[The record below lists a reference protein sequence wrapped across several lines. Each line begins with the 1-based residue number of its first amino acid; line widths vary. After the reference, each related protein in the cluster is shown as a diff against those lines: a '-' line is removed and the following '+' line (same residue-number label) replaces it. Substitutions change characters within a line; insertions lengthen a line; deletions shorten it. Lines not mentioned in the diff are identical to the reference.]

1 MTAKVPYGWAERAPL
16 LELDFPTAEFEGRI
30 ARVQAALD
38 ASGMD
43 ALLVWEEAERG
54 GNVRYLSGFNMV
66 WGSSVVLV
74 HRSKPP
80 VLVTNAV
87 AHGEPMHSNIQTTWF
102 EDVRVSFSGAADD
115 LHALAA
121 SVLAAWGAAPGKVM
135 VAGHA
140 LAPYSAARPMIEA
153 HGERAI
159 AGGDALMA
167 RLRAIKSPAELEI
180 IRRVAA
186 LTSRAMDA
194 AMAAA
199 VVGASES
206 DVAAAAHHACIAGGA
221 ERMSFG
227 CFPAAGRRGNLK
239 NVFPRAD
246 SRIMAEDLVVIDLGC
261 KLAGYQSDMSR
272 NVAARP
278 SQLLRDVVDAA
289 SAANDA
295 AFAHARPGV
304 TTHSVV
310 EAMNAVIAERGFAE
324 WDFTLCHGFGL
335 ELTET
340 PMFRN
345 HPPLTL
351 EAGMCF
357 YVEPIIAHES
367 FGCACVEDML
377 VVTAEGSEKVS
388 GTTVPFTAG

>member
-16 LELDFPTAEFEGRI
+16 VELDFPVAEFEGRV
-30 ARVQAALD
+30 ARLQAALGD
-38 ASGMD
+38 SDMD
-43 ALLVWEEAERG
+43 ALLIWEEADRG
-54 GNVRYLSGFNMV
+54 GNVRYVSGFNMV

-74 HRSKPP
+74 HRSRPP
-80 VLVTNAV
+80 VLVTNAI
-87 AHGEPMHSNIQTTWF
+87 AHGEPMHSNIQTTWL
-102 EDVRVSFSGAADD
+102 EDVRVSFSGAAED
-115 LHALAA
+115 LYALAA
-121 SVLAAWGAAPGKVM
+121 SVMADWGVAPERVM

-140 LAPYSAARPMIEA
+140 LAPYAAAKPMIDA
-153 HGERAI
+153 HGAAAIER
-159 AGGDALMA
+159 GDALMT
-167 RLRAIKSPAELEI
+167 RMRAIKSPAEIEI

-199 VVGASES
+199 IVGASES
-206 DVAAAAHHACIAGGA
+206 DVAAAAHQACIAGGA

-227 CFPAAGRRGNLK
+227 CFPVAGRRGNLK
-239 NVFPRAD
+239 NVFPRPNGIIA
-246 SRIMAEDLVVIDLGC
+246 AEDLVVIDLGC
-261 KLAGYQSDMSR
+261 KLFGYQSDMSR

-278 SQLLRDVVDAA
+278 SQLMREVVEAVE
-289 SAANDA
+289 AANAA
-295 AFAHARPGV
+295 AFAHTRPGV

-310 EAMNAVIAERGFAE
+310 AAMNAVIAERGFSA

-345 HPPLTL
+345 RAPLTL

-357 YVEPIIAHES
+357 YVEPIIAHDS

-377 VVTAEGSEKVS
+377 LVTATGCEKLS
-388 GTTVPFTAG
+388 ATKVPFTG